1 MRSIVGQIRPDRQT
15 LLFSATF
22 KRRVESLARDILK
35 DPIRIVVGAVGQ
47 ANEDIK
53 QEVVVL
59 KVPAAPEDHPA
70 YAYSGAPCWL
80 AACPSYTM
88 GRVGLGS
95 SQGREQGEGRVA
107 TMKQLSRG
115 FCCIVTHG
123 GVSHCSHAHMS
134 ACLVRG
140 RTTGRS
146 GAG

>member
-59 KVPAAPEDHPA
+59 KVPPAPQNKPA
-70 YAYSGAPCWL
+70 WL
-80 AACPSYTM
+80 KVVSPI
-88 GRVGLGS
+88 VGLGS
-95 SQGREQGEGRVA
+95 SQGREQGKGRVR
-107 TMKQLSRG
+107 M
-115 FCCIVTHG
+115 
-123 GVSHCSHAHMS
+123 
-134 ACLVRG
+134 
-140 RTTGRS
+140 
-146 GAG
+146 